1 MNHIKTSSR
10 ALHRKHTSGTT
21 ISVTRKQT
29 QLTSPLNSNI
39 DMKKT
44 TTNAHL
50 KCYSHVIISC
60 SAYKQGYSKTSPPGR
75 IDASTG
81 CTFKKLTRP
90 ARKGRTAS
98 TWEVDSERTHP
109 LPLLP
114 TPHLSLLQR
123 RARSSRAPTAEPAT
137 RLSNPYQCYL
147 STLTLCSD
155 RSGNVYAVICFECD
169 V

>member
-21 ISVTRKQT
+21 ISVTLKQT

-39 DMKKT
+39 DMKKKT
-44 TTNAHL
+44 RTTNAHL

-60 SAYKQGYSKTSPPGR
+60 SAYKQGYSKTSPPAVSMR
-75 IDASTG
+75 RRTG

-90 ARKGRTAS
+90 VRKGRTAS

-123 RARSSRAPTAEPAT
+123 RAHSSRAPTAETAT
-137 RLSNPYQCYL
+137 LLSNPYQCYL
-147 STLTLCSD
+147 ST
-155 RSGNVYAVICFECD
+155 RPD
-169 V
+169 VVQ